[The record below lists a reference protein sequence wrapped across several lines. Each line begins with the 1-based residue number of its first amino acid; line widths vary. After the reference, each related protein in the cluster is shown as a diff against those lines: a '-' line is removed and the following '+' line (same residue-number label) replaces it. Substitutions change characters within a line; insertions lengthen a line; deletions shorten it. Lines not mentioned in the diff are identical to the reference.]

1 MDNYL
6 TYAIILI
13 LITLLYLANL
23 PEQKIND
30 FIVELPK
37 RTGEVL
43 IERKEILKRACK
55 VAGELN
61 QFATNG
67 SSYET
72 LLRIHR
78 RVHNLSEP
86 LWSSEKACYP
96 ANSKS
101 GLFYFLKML
110 ISFFHHQEQC
120 SIFTSSKRR
129 KQRDKQCSAY
139 RRNAEQHRGNGH
151 LLLMHLITIARVS
164 NFAFLLFP
172 NFVKPKKSEK

>member
-6 TYAIILI
+6 IYVLILI

-23 PEQKIND
+23 PEQQIND
-30 FIVELPK
+30 FVVELPK
-37 RTGEVL
+37 RTGEIL
-43 IERKEILKRACK
+43 TERKEILKRACE

-61 QFATNG
+61 QFAING

-86 LWSSEKACYP
+86 LWSSENECYP

-101 GLFYFLKML
+101 GLFFFLK
-110 ISFFHHQEQC
+110 I
-120 SIFTSSKRR
+120 
-129 KQRDKQCSAY
+129 
-139 RRNAEQHRGNGH
+139 
-151 LLLMHLITIARVS
+151 
-164 NFAFLLFP
+164 
-172 NFVKPKKSEK
+172 